1 MPSTLIIH
9 TDFYIRSN
17 RQRVFACLGAIQPPV
32 VFAVY
37 VPCQVS
43 VCSAQ
48 EYRKPLFV
56 FVGKYD
62 VCFQNAVCAERVIIA
77 LKGRCYFNDSTLRGI
92 SRGIGEVQFDSLRHR
107 FLGFNLS
114 RKIRAAEAEALRRNI
129 SAVLVCGIDGDRI
142 ASGCERLHGQGDLA
156 ACIQLE
162 FQPVALAAENA
173 CYAVQ
178 RAFGGKFQVYL
189 FPCRLLKCRL
199 KGGFGLHQHKG
210 EGLIRYFC
218 RALARFIVKR
228 DIFDGGVYPFRIERQ
243 DNRCRLTV
251 PVKHGFVSEISADY
265 TYLHSGKAA
274 AACRIEFQLDGIAF
288 HFGECRGQRESIF
301 LTAVRGDGIR
311 RRDIVD
317 IAVFLRIPLYNSA
330 ERHAAAADKES
341 TFAVLHQVA
350 VLVGTAVTAVRQEQD
365 DVLRHFEAHD
375 FIKGDRRHD
384 LVDAFPYIKVA
395 ALVNLSAVQQQ
406 GERICSFGKVA
417 EGVEVCFGFRIHG
430 KREC

>member
-1 MPSTLIIH
+1 M
-9 TDFYIRSN
+9 
-17 RQRVFACLGAIQPPV
+17 
-32 VFAVY
+32 
-37 VPCQVS
+37 
-43 VCSAQ
+43 
-48 EYRKPLFV
+48 
-56 FVGKYD
+56 
-62 VCFQNAVCAERVIIA
+62 
-77 LKGRCYFNDSTLRGI
+77 
-92 SRGIGEVQFDSLRHR
+92 QFDSLRHR
-107 FLGFNLS
+107 FLGLDLPCKF
-114 RKIRAAEAEALRRNI
+114 RTAEAEALRRNI
-129 SAVLVCGIDGDRI
+129 SAVLVCGIDGDII
-142 ASGCERLHGQGDLA
+142 ASGCECLHGQGDLA

-178 RAFGGKFQVYL
+178 RAFKGKFQVYL
-189 FPCRLLKCRL
+189 FLYRLLKRRL
-199 KGGFGLHQHKG
+199 KGGFGLHQHEG

-228 DIFDGGVYPFRIERQ
+228 DIFDGGVYPFRIERH
-243 DNRCRLTV
+243 DRHCRLAVT
-251 PVKHGFVSEISADY
+251 VKHGFVSEISAGNS
-265 TYLHSGKAA
+265 YLHSGKAA

-288 HFGECRGQRESIF
+288 HFGEGRGQRESIF

-330 ERHAAAADKES
+330 ERHAAAGDKES

-350 VLVGTAVTAVRQEQD
+350 VLVGTAVTAVRQKQD
-365 DVLRHFEAHD
+365 DALRHFEAYD
-375 FIKGDRRHD
+375 FVKGDRRHD
-384 LVDAFPYIKVA
+384 LVYAFAYIKA
-395 ALVNLSAVQQQ
+395 AAFVNLSAVQQQ